1 MGIIGKFRLRN
12 RIILILSNE
21 LFFTLG
27 SLFKKLFSSFFSMQR
42 AKCHSAWKAELFLTS
57 KSAPRQVTI
66 MHTARVMAG

>member
-27 SLFKKLFSSFFSMQR
+27 SLLKIIFIIFSMQR

-57 KSAPRQVTI
+57 KSAPLQVTV